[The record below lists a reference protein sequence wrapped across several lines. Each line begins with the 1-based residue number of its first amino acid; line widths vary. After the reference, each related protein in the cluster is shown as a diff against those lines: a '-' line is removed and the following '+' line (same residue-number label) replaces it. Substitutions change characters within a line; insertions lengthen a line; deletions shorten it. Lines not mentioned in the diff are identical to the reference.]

1 MYKATNIKW
10 ETDGCEVD
18 LPSEINIPK
27 RFIDK
32 DGVDEEAVSDW
43 LSYTFEYLH
52 DGFEIVDECKTL
64 FNKICKPIP
73 TYALTNEIGLDTETS
88 YIYIKFGNERELS
101 DCKRISQKFTLQQS
115 RICFV
120 RRAHVHT
127 SAEYPR
133 TTYIIIRWY

>member
-52 DGFEIVDECKTL
+52 DGFEIVDEKDSVT
-64 FNKICKPIP
+64 
-73 TYALTNEIGLDTETS
+73 DM
-88 YIYIKFGNERELS
+88 
-101 DCKRISQKFTLQQS
+101 QKLARDKWQKKQ
-115 RICFV
+115 
-120 RRAHVHT
+120 
-127 SAEYPR
+127 AEVQVG
-133 TTYIIIRWY
+133 

>member
-52 DGFEIVDECKTL
+52 DGFEIVDECK
-64 FNKICKPIP
+64 NGSIP
-73 TYALTNEIGLDTETS
+73 
-88 YIYIKFGNERELS
+88 KF
-101 DCKRISQKFTLQQS
+101 
-115 RICFV
+115 V
-120 RRAHVHT
+120 
-127 SAEYPR
+127 
-133 TTYIIIRWY
+133 